1 MVRPWGKTSQSI
13 KRHLIAGFSAIV
25 LLLGGVGGWAST
37 TEFSGAVIA
46 VGVLVVDSSIKKVQ
60 HPAGGVIGEIR
71 VRDGDRVEAG
81 DIVIRLDG
89 TQARGN
95 LAIINNQLDELAARR
110 ARLEAELAGQ
120 KEIVIPADLRVRVSE
135 PEVEA
140 FLSGELKLF
149 ETRTNGDKGMKAQLF
164 EQELQMQQQIQGL
177 KERASASKKQ
187 INYLEKQL
195 ESKHKLFDQKLTTVQ
210 EMVPLEREKARLEG
224 ETASI
229 ITDIARTRGAIAETE
244 LKISQVDHEARTQAA
259 RELAE
264 VRSKVAELLEARI
277 AAEDQLRRIDIR
289 APQAGY
295 VHELAVHT
303 VDGVA
308 APGETLMQIVPD
320 ADDLVVEVRLLPQD
334 IDQIH
339 VGQEAHLR
347 FSAFNQ
353 RTTPELRG
361 VVSRISADLIAEPRT
376 GQGYY
381 IARISLA
388 DGESGNLEQKLI
400 PGMPVEAFIQTG
412 DRTVLSYLTK
422 PLVDQIERAFRDE

>member
-1 MVRPWGKTSQSI
+1 MDNPPSKTSQSI
-13 KRHLIAGFSAIV
+13 KGHLIAGFAAIV
-25 LLLGGVGGWAST
+25 LLVGGVGGWAST
-37 TEFSGAVIA
+37 TEFSGAVVA
-46 VGVLVVDSSIKKVQ
+46 AGVLVVDSSIKKVQ
-60 HPAGGVIGEIR
+60 HPVGGVVGEIR

-120 KEIVIPADLRVRVSE
+120 KEIEIPADLRVRISE
-135 PEVEA
+135 PQVVA
-140 FLSGELKLF
+140 FLAGERKLF
-149 ETRTNGDKGMKAQLF
+149 ETRMNGNKGLKDQLS
-164 EQELQMQQQIQGL
+164 EQVLQMQQQIKGL
-177 KERASASKKQ
+177 TEQVNASKKQ
-187 INYLEKQL
+187 ISYLKDQL
-195 ESKHKLFDQKLTTVQ
+195 EGKHKLFNKKLTTLQ
-210 EMVPLEREKARLEG
+210 EMVPLERDKARLEG
-224 ETASI
+224 ETASLVA
-229 ITDIARTRGAIAETE
+229 DIARTRGAIAEIE
-244 LKISQVDHEARTQAA
+244 LKISQVDHDARTQAA

-264 VRSKVAELLEARI
+264 IRSKVAELLEARI
-277 AAEDQLRRIDIR
+277 AAEDQLRRMDIR

-303 VDGVA
+303 VEGVA
-308 APGETLMQIVPD
+308 GPGETLMQIVPD
-320 ADDLVVEVRLLPQD
+320 ADELAVEVRVLPQE

-361 VVSRISADLIAEPRT
+361 VVSRISADLITEPRT

-388 DGESGNLEQKLI
+388 RGESANLEQKLI
-400 PGMPVEAFIQTG
+400 PGMPVEAFIQTQ